1 MPEFLIEFINNLNE
15 KTKRILENFENKE
28 INKLYEKL
36 FPFYWID
43 HDIENHDPT
52 QEVIAIDSSRGHCPT
67 NNGGFFFVSRAMA
80 YGNQKK
86 YKEVYTDFDFSNVK
100 TQSDYIG
107 RVMEWTEH
115 SVAIQAIKKGFTKYV
130 LIDGSIYGRLSHLP
144 MELNLD
150 NNKGFMIQYFETYLN
165 LLDICKKKK
174 IPLIGISKESRTS
187 FFREFLIKQI
197 LKSKISN
204 SQLLNKLLSEALDFP
219 KNAIKLA
226 KSTKD
231 DDIILLTEELIAR
244 KPDSLLILNNA
255 HHAGY
260 TKPLILG
267 GSARWRRAEKKI
279 KVDSKG
285 YIESSFPILSED
297 IKFLNQA
304 KKIITKMLDFPS
316 IVSFHI
322 LPILADTPL
331 RIDIPSWYFGIDR
344 RLLDVGWPEV
354 VNLDLSEILKLIS
367 AGYCGLGNYNI
378 WLTAVDN
385 EVRLSRKDFEELYL
399 KKFEEIIGKKATP
412 RGYRRVRYP

>member
-1 MPEFLIEFINNLNE
+1 MPEFLIEFIDNLNE
-15 KTKRILENFENKE
+15 KSKRILENFENKE

-43 HDIENHDPT
+43 YDIESQNPT
-52 QEVIAIDSSRGHCPT
+52 QEVIAIDSSSGYCPT
-67 NNGGFFFVSRAMA
+67 NNGGFFFVSRALA
-80 YGNQKK
+80 YGNNKK

-115 SVAIQAIKKGFTKYV
+115 SVAIQAINKGFTKCI

-165 LLDICKKKK
+165 LLEMCKKNK

-187 FFREFLIKQI
+187 FFREFLIKKI
-197 LKSKISN
+197 LKSKISDF
-204 SQLLNKLLSEALDFP
+204 QLLNNLLSEALDFP
-219 KNAIKLA
+219 KKAIKLA
-226 KSTKD
+226 KNTKD
-231 DDIILLTEELIAR
+231 NDIILLTEELIAR
-244 KPDSLLILNNA
+244 KPDSLLISNNA
-255 HHAGY
+255 KHSGY
-260 TKPLILG
+260 TKPLLLG
-267 GSARWRRAEKKI
+267 GSTRWRRAENKI
-279 KVDSKG
+279 KADSKG
-285 YIESSFPILSED
+285 YIESNFPILSED
-297 IKFLNQA
+297 INFLNQA

-322 LPILADTPL
+322 LPILTDTPL